1 MFPESPLPPSAKDA
15 VYDGNQLIDY
25 DDVLFYDDDDRVS
38 ETEECAIELME
49 EHGTEIGVAESFTE
63 AKEESI
69 VHDNHAEVR
78 EESSVEATKTHE
90 EEVVNICQA

>member
-1 MFPESPLPPSAKDA
+1 
-15 VYDGNQLIDY
+15 
-25 DDVLFYDDDDRVS
+25 
-38 ETEECAIELME
+38 ME

-69 VHDNHAEVR
+69 VHDAHAEVR

-90 EEVVNICQA
+90 EEVSWEEVYARRSLRHACRTM